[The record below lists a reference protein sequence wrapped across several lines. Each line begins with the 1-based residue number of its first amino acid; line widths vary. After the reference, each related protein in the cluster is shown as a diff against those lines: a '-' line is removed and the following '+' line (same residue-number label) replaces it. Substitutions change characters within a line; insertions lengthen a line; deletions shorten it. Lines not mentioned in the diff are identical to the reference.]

1 MKKFIKL
8 LLMILLGIAGICFAG
23 AAIYGA
29 LHWHHAPGGRKL
41 HKWSVS
47 GTSSQE
53 SEANDFTSKA
63 SGFGED
69 VKKTCGFK

>member
-29 LHWHHAPGGRKL
+29 LHWHHIPGTRSFKL
-41 HKWSVS
+41 LTGLGVLAVWCFI
-47 GTSSQE
+47 GI
-53 SEANDFTSKA
+53 
-63 SGFGED
+63 
-69 VKKTCGFK
+69 KKVYDSWHE